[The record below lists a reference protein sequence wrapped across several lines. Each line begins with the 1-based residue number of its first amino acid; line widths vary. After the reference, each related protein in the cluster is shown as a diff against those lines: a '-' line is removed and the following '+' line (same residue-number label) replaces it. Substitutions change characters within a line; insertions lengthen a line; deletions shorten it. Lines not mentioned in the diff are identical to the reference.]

1 MVVYSFLMLDY
12 IHRYLKPHTHTHS
25 IQFLVKIKTKT
36 FKNQTKKK
44 TKLNLVQF
52 LEIIFKKKQ
61 IKTEKFFN
69 SNLFF
74 YLNPIVPLS
83 NEIIQTIN
91 S

>member
-44 TKLNLVQF
+44 KLNLVEF
-52 LEIIFKKKQ
+52 LEIIF
-61 IKTEKFFN
+61 
-69 SNLFF
+69 
-74 YLNPIVPLS
+74 
-83 NEIIQTIN
+83 
-91 S
+91 

>member
-44 TKLNLVQF
+44 KLNLVEF
-52 LEIIFKKKQ
+52 LEIIFLKKTDK
-61 IKTEKFFN
+61 N
-69 SNLFF
+69 
-74 YLNPIVPLS
+74 
-83 NEIIQTIN
+83 
-91 S
+91 